1 MQRYLGPAHP
11 GVRGQLVETFGR
23 LAERAKTADVRLGL
37 EAVNRYESNVVNTL
51 DDARWIVDQVGSDAL
66 FVHLDTFHM
75 NIEEHDC
82 ADAIARNIG
91 HIGHVHIGESHRG
104 TLGSGSVDFPACF
117 RALAAHGYDGPIV
130 FEAFSPAV
138 LNHDVANAL
147 AAWRH
152 HWSSSEDLA
161 RRSLEFMRSQMAA
174 AQTSMAA
181 RTPFAP
187 RFAE

>member
-1 MQRYLGPAHP
+1 MPWPLRATWDRSCWAGSAA
-11 GVRGQLVETFGR
+11 R
-23 LAERAKTADVRLGL
+23 AEAAGVRLGL

-51 DDARWIVDQVGSDAL
+51 DDARWIVEQVGSDAL
-66 FVHLDTFHM
+66 FVHMDTYHM

-82 ADAIARNIG
+82 ADAIARNIQ

-104 TLGSGSVDFPACF
+104 YLGSGSVDFPAFF
-117 RALAAHGYDGPIV
+117 RALAANNYNGPIV

-138 LNHDVANAL
+138 LNHDVSNAL

-152 HWSSSEDLA
+152 HWTSSEDLA
-161 RRSLEFMRSQMAA
+161 QRSLAFMRAQMAA
-174 AQTSMAA
+174 AQASMAA

-187 RFAE
+187 RFADEALIS